1 MAEKD
6 IEKIH
11 QCLRGKCNLILRG
24 HLHCPNYSNISS
36 PDSNF
41 IEFAAGASLYSS
53 YQAYNLVRMDLDSGD
68 GVEIVRLKHKDL
80 GGIWGADDFTYQ
92 NMRGMIRFSL
102 KPSPEKRDTGA

>member
-1 MAEKD
+1 
-6 IEKIH
+6 
-11 QCLRGKCNLILRG
+11 
-24 HLHCPNYSNISS
+24 
-36 PDSNF
+36 
-41 IEFAAGASLYSS
+41 
-53 YQAYNLVRMDLDSGD
+53 MDLDSGD